1 MSQSLT
7 QLKSRI
13 NRIIRLEQAGGL
25 LGWDQQTYMPPGAA
39 ESRGEQSAAL
49 SESSHELFT
58 SDETGQLLAEAAA
71 EAKGLAPD
79 SDDARTLAILRR
91 NFDRATKLPS
101 AFVAELS
108 RHQAHAFQT
117 WLTAR
122 KNNDFASFVPA
133 LEKMFDLTRQ
143 KAEYYG
149 YKDHIYDALVDGYE
163 EGATHASIAAMFAE
177 IKPHLVT
184 LTRSIAASKNPV
196 DDRLL
201 QGDFPIEKQR
211 ELTLSLVKAVGFDL
225 NRGRQDEAAH
235 PFCANFGRDDVR
247 LTTRYDKAYLGQ
259 GVYSSLHEAGHG
271 MYEQGSPPEYEG
283 TVLAGGTSLGVHE
296 SQSRMI
302 ENLVGR
308 GRPFC
313 RFAFPLIRE
322 TFPAAFIGAFANADA
337 EALYRAVNKVE
348 PSLIRVEADE
358 VTYNLHIMLRFEL
371 ESDLLTGRLAIRD
384 LPDAWNAK
392 MEAYL
397 GLTPPNNADGCL
409 QDVHW
414 ADGLIGYFPTY
425 SLGNLI
431 SGQLWHAVHAALPDF
446 DAQMERGEFAPLLDW
461 LRANVHGYG
470 SKFKPA
476 EVIERATGEP
486 LTSRYYADYLTTK
499 YREIYAL

>member
-1 MSQSLT
+1 MSQSLSL
-7 QLKSRI
+7 LKTRM
-13 NRIIRLEQAGGL
+13 NRILRLQQAEGL

-39 ESRGEQSAAL
+39 EARAEQSAAL
-49 SESSHELFT
+49 SEFAHELFT
-58 SDETGQLLAEAAA
+58 SDETGNLLAAA
-71 EAKGLAPD
+71 EVETKGLEPD
-79 SDDARTLAILRR
+79 SDDARTLALLRR

-101 AFVAELS
+101 AFVAELT
-108 RHQAHAFQT
+108 RHQGHSFQT
-117 WLTAR
+117 WLKAR
-122 KNNDFASFVPA
+122 ENNDFASFIPA
-133 LEKMFDLTRQ
+133 VEKMFDLTRQ

-149 YKDHIYDALVDGYE
+149 YQEHIYDALIDE
-163 EGATHASIAAMFAE
+163 FEQGATHASIAAMFAD
-177 IKPHLVT
+177 IKPSLVT
-184 LTRSIAASKNPV
+184 LTRAIATSKNPV
-196 DDRLL
+196 DDSLL
-201 QGDFPIEKQR
+201 HSDFPVEKQR
-211 ELTLSLVKAVGFDL
+211 ELTLRLVQAVGFDL

-247 LTTRYDKAYLGQ
+247 LTTRYDTGYLGQ
-259 GVYSSLHEAGHG
+259 GIYSSLHEAGHG

-296 SQSRMI
+296 SQSRMW

-322 TFPAAFIGAFANADA
+322 AFPTAFTGALANADA
-337 EALYRAVNKVE
+337 ETLYRAVNKVE

-358 VTYNLHIMLRFEL
+358 VTYNLHILLRFEL
-371 ESDLLTGRLAIRD
+371 ESDLLTGRLAVRD
-384 LPDAWNAK
+384 LPAAWNAK

-397 GLTPPNNADGCL
+397 GLTPPSNANGCL

-414 ADGLIGYFPTY
+414 AEGLIGYFPTY

-431 SGQLWHAVHAALPDF
+431 SGQLWHAARKALPDL
-446 DAQMERGEFAPLLDW
+446 DAQMERGEFAPLLGW
-461 LRANVHGYG
+461 LRENVHGYG

-486 LTSRYYADYLTTK
+486 LTSLYYADYLTAK